1 MDESIHLHDSGDKVR
16 AHQRHLNERL
26 AEHGKPPIAVDGDC
40 GPQTI
45 LQSAFVAWALG
56 ALDSTVT
63 TIQGGTIPDRVVKF
77 TADPSVRDAG
87 QRQRAD
93 ARRNQPFREQIILTS
108 EWGATNPT
116 QPITRVGKPDKI
128 MFHHTAGHHP
138 ELDQNPAVESRD
150 EAIAYAKAI
159 QRDHM
164 HRPPPDG
171 PFIDSGHNFLVT
183 RSGLIL
189 EGRHGSVAAIM
200 DGVMVQS
207 AHCPGQN
214 GQPGIEH
221 EHNGAEGMTPEQRDA
236 SLFLHAFI
244 CRHTGIRPS
253 EVHPHKQF
261 FPTDCPGALM
271 ASLDQFRRDLATRLT
286 Q

>member
-1 MDESIHLHDSGDKVR
+1 MGGSIQLHDSGQGVR
-16 AHQRHLNERL
+16 AHQNHVNERL
-26 AEHGKPPIAVDGDC
+26 REHGDPVIPVDGDC

-45 LQSAFVAWALG
+45 LQSAFVAWFLG
-56 ALDSTVT
+56 ALETT
-63 TIQGGTIPDRVVKF
+63 IKTIQGGTIPDRVVKF

-93 ARRNQPFREQIILTS
+93 QRRNKPFRELIILTS
-108 EWGATNPT
+108 EWGAANPT
-116 QPITRVGKPDKI
+116 GPITRVGKPARI
-128 MFHHTAGHHP
+128 IFHHTAGHHP
-138 ELDQNPAVESRD
+138 DLDQDSGESRA

-183 RSGLIL
+183 RSGLVL

-207 AHCPGQN
+207 AHSPTQN
-214 GQPGIEH
+214 TQPGIEH
-221 EHNGAEGMTPEQRDA
+221 EHKDNEQMTPPQRDA
-236 SLFLHAFI
+236 SLFLHEFI
-244 CRHTGIRPS
+244 CRHTGIKPS
-253 EVHPHKQF
+253 EIHPHKEF
-261 FPTDCPGALM
+261 FATECPGALS
-271 ASLDQFRRDLATRLT
+271 ASLDQFRRDLAARLAP
-286 Q
+286 